1 LYNEAVCHIKV
12 LNFLIIEKEAPPP
25 PLPAT
30 MPPVLPFEEEVRQR
44 AQQPRRTEKEFFI
57 PRSNRILESNMDYRM
72 SQQEEPEYQQVMED
86 EVSPV
91 RYL

>member
-1 LYNEAVCHIKV
+1 MYDSVC
-12 LNFLIIEKEAPPP
+12 FTEKEPTAP

-30 MPPVLPFEEEVRQR
+30 MPPTLPFDQEVLQR

-57 PRSNRILESNMDYRM
+57 PRSSRILESNMEYRM
-72 SQQEEPEYQQVMED
+72 AQKEEPEYQQVMED

-91 RYL
+91 R